1 MQGKCFIWFS
11 DINDYA
17 SKFCCRPAFK
27 PGLKGQSKLEQK
39 DKFKKKTKKQT
50 KNLQTSSSF
59 SWLPDVLTL
68 ATHIPLAFSYVR
80 SAVQVLLTT
89 QRVTNSNHGE
99 EQGDNFCVGFSLG
112 EHKLFQEIMSL
123 LVIPRPLIALGRGY
137 YFNTFSSLPKKF
149 VVATCWAEK
158 LNGI

>member
-1 MQGKCFIWFS
+1 M
-11 DINDYA
+11 
-17 SKFCCRPAFK
+17 
-27 PGLKGQSKLEQK
+27 KGQSKLEQK

-137 YFNTFSSLPKKF
+137 YFNTFSSLPEKF
-149 VVATCWAEK
+149 VVATC
-158 LNGI
+158 